1 MGMDEATHRMAVLVG
16 TVAVGIGYLGVV
28 AGLIVEAL
36 RNDGVIVD
44 HLVQFGLLS
53 LLILAVLLLGAPVVL
68 SIVQALGLHFGGV
81 SISLPVS
88 PDPSVPSQSEGQS
101 APVDSGSGSTTNA
114 PVGP

>member
-1 MGMDEATHRMAVLVG
+1 MDAATHKLAVLVG

-68 SIVQALGLHFGGV
+68 SLVQALVGLHIGGV
-81 SISLPVS
+81 SASLPVS
-88 PDPSVPSQSEGQS
+88 PAPSLPSQASEAQQAPADTS
-101 APVDSGSGSTTNA
+101 ADQQGA